1 MIDMLQS
8 YRTWI
13 ASRDFAIKSVQF
25 SPDTASVS
33 FDQIPIELV
42 KTILEHA
49 KLIIRFF
56 KF

>member
-1 MIDMLQS
+1 MLQS

-13 ASRDFAIKSVQF
+13 ASWDFAIKSVQF

-33 FDQIPIELV
+33 FDQIVIELL

>member
-1 MIDMLQS
+1 MLQS

-33 FDQIPIELV
+33 FDQIPIELL